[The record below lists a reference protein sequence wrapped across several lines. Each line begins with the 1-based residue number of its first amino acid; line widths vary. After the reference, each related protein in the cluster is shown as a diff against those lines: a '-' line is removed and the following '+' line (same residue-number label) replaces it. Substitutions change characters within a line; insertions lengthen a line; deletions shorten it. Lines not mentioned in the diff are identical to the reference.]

1 MIFQDSVHRL
11 KAWSQD
17 KDTKLQQ
24 MKTPFISSAATEL
37 PARKPELAAY
47 RNYEMINL
55 VSTSGITVSCLP
67 DLDGCA
73 VSISGF
79 YHGQVRGLLGNGNNE
94 PYDDLTAAT
103 GKIVTKENEFGNS
116 YKIGNCPAVTVPKR
130 DKIPEN
136 AKCNQLFGW
145 ESSLR
150 FCYPFVSTDNF
161 KAACAQG
168 VTSKVK
174 HIELLVAKAYV
185 AACWEHSIPVLVP
198 SNLCK
203 YN

>member
-1 MIFQDSVHRL
+1 
-11 KAWSQD
+11 
-17 KDTKLQQ
+17 
-24 MKTPFISSAATEL
+24 
-37 PARKPELAAY
+37 
-47 RNYEMINL
+47 MINL
-55 VSTSGITVSCLP
+55 VSTSGISVSCLP

-73 VSISGF
+73 VAISGF

-94 PYDDLTAAT
+94 PYDDLTTAT
-103 GKIVTKENEFGNS
+103 GKIVTKEDDFGNS
-116 YKIGNCPAVTVPKR
+116 YKIGDGPVVTAPKHS
-130 DKIPEN
+130 KTPEN

-150 FCYPFVSTDNF
+150 LCYPFVSTDNF

-168 VTSKVK
+168 MASKVK

-185 AACWEHSIPVLVP
+185 AACWEHSIPVAVP

-203 YN
+203 NIFKKVSNIFTL